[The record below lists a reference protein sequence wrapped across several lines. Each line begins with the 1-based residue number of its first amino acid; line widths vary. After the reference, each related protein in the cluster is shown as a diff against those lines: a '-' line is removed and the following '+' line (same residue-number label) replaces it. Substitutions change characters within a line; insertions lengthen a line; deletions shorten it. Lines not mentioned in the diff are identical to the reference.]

1 MAPEKGRRSIGE
13 RGRGVTLHYGRE
25 DSTSDD
31 FSTGLRAQVCVYL
44 SLTFCACVCACL
56 LSLPCVVVVFY
67 LASALLFSPFKT
79 RRAFYSLPLFPQD
92 EIKAF
97 TPPSWWRGGGGGGSG
112 NSGGGGGGSG
122 EKQTVAVD
130 MAPAADKE
138 YDGNAEA
145 NDALLQLQQQRQQWA
160 LLAGF
165 QSA

>member
-1 MAPEKGRRSIGE
+1 
-13 RGRGVTLHYGRE
+13 
-25 DSTSDD
+25 
-31 FSTGLRAQVCVYL
+31 
-44 SLTFCACVCACL
+44 
-56 LSLPCVVVVFY
+56 VFY
-67 LASALLFSPFKT
+67 LASALLFPPFKT
-79 RRAFYSLPLFPQD
+79 WRQFHLFPPFPQD

-122 EKQTVAVD
+122 EMQTVAED

-138 YDGNAEA
+138 YDGDAKA